1 MNLLAE
7 DPILV
12 LGAPRSGTTYLR
24 TILDCHPEVVL
35 TNEVR
40 LFGWLHRAIA
50 ATNEELAVFE
60 QREPF
65 TAHLRQEL
73 PDVLRRYYRQLDRG
87 ARWWGDK
94 NPHYAESET
103 TLRTT
108 TDLFP
113 GTRFVHIVRDPRAVV
128 ASLMRKQHADGR
140 PWIGAEDAHV
150 QVVNH
155 VLTASRF
162 GRSQDPE
169 HYLELRYEDLVAD
182 DVGVARRLF
191 AWLDIPF
198 AAEVEQFCR
207 QQAIERSPISG
218 PTSDLASAGNHSA
231 AIAAWAAVVPL
242 ADQRRSLQFLTPI
255 LLQFGYETPASLDAE
270 NRRLP
275 PDVA

>member
-1 MNLLAE
+1 MNSLAE
-7 DPILV
+7 DPILI

-40 LFGWLHRAIA
+40 LFEWLHRAVA
-50 ATNEELAVFE
+50 DTHADLALFE

-65 TAHLRQEL
+65 TAHLLQEL
-73 PDVLRRYYRQLDRG
+73 PNLLRRYYRQLDRG

-108 TDLFP
+108 AEIFP
-113 GTRFVHIVRDPRAVV
+113 GAHFLHIVRDPRAVI
-128 ASLMRKQHADGR
+128 ASLLRKQHADGR

-162 GRSQDPE
+162 GGTRDSE
-169 HYLELRYEDLVAD
+169 HYRELRYEDLVAD
-182 DVGVARRLF
+182 DVGVARELF
-191 AWLDIPF
+191 DWLGIPF
-198 AAEVEQFCR
+198 APEVEQFCR
-207 QQAIERSPISG
+207 QQAEMRSPISG
-218 PTSDLASAGNHSA
+218 PTSDLAAAGDHRS
-231 AIAAWAAVVPL
+231 AIAAWAAIVPL
-242 ADQRRSLQFLTPI
+242 ADQRRSLQFLAPL
-255 LLQFGYETPASLDAE
+255 LLQFGYETPESLDAE